1 MNSTKTLKITTL
13 AENTASHEMLGQWG
27 LSFLLEL
34 LDGKGDKRKVIF
46 DTGINKEAL
55 LFNIKQL
62 KINLNDVDAIVL
74 SHGHLDH
81 TATTVEI
88 AKIAKHAKIY
98 AHPHVFLPRF
108 YENKQGKRRQIGVP
122 NGEGLD
128 DIEKTG
134 GKVLFKTEPAEIVPG
149 VWTTGQIR
157 RVTSFERALPLSEGE
172 KLIMVTDGEEVEDNI
187 LDDQALWMNI
197 EGIGPLVITGCAH
210 AGIINTLL
218 HVQRIGNF
226 KQLYGLVGGSH
237 LVGRSDDYFQ
247 KTTNELKQF
256 ALKLISPCHCTGFKA
271 MTKLWQAFP
280 EAFVLNFSGRII
292 EAGKE
297 PETRVA

>member
-1 MNSTKTLKITTL
+1 
-13 AENTASHEMLGQWG
+13 
-27 LSFLLEL
+27 
-34 LDGKGDKRKVIF
+34 
-46 DTGINKEAL
+46 
-55 LFNIKQL
+55 
-62 KINLNDVDAIVL
+62 
-74 SHGHLDH
+74 
-81 TATTVEI
+81 
-88 AKIAKHAKIY
+88 
-98 AHPHVFLPRF
+98 
-108 YENKQGKRRQIGVP
+108 
-122 NGEGLD
+122 
-128 DIEKTG
+128 
-134 GKVLFKTEPAEIVPG
+134 
-149 VWTTGQIR
+149 
-157 RVTSFERALPLSEGE
+157 VTSFERAFPLSEGE

-226 KQLYGLVGGSH
+226 KQLYGLVGGTH